1 MEIVLPC
8 MTEAVRQGGSLMKS
22 IKYAR
27 STWTVSAVIVAAY
40 LCRAVSFVS
49 SDSVWFDFIRSI
61 LHTGLFT
68 AWGFSVRRRIVQKQ
82 AQKYLISMSCLMV
95 MWIVLKTYKYHIVT
109 DLHIIRYIWYLFYVP
124 MLCIPLL
131 VLLAALS
138 LGKPEDY
145 RLPTWTWLLCIPT
158 ILLFLLVLTNDFHQ
172 WVFAF
177 PEDAQVW
184 TADVSHH
191 ALGYWIVSGWML
203 FCALGALVTLFIKSR
218 VQGSRKRHF
227 LPIIPLILALL
238 YDILY
243 VLGIPIIRTV
253 LGDMNIVY
261 CLLFTAVVESCIRCG
276 LIQSNTYYDELFT
289 ASVDTSAQIVDENYV
304 LHYAAHDA
312 EPIPAEQMRMAE
324 SAPVM
329 IEEGKRLHNMPIC
342 GGHVVWTEDILEL
355 SCLRRELEETQEQL
369 QERNAL
375 LQYEYDREKEH
386 KIIEEQNRLYDL
398 LQSKTQI
405 QLDHISQLVREYE
418 RADTDCEKQR
428 ILSKIVVLGSFVKR
442 RKDMVLSLDILRSL
456 PVSRLS
462 SALAESF
469 QALQLL
475 HIQGSF
481 FVQTENDYLSGEI
494 LTLAYDFFEDILE
507 TVLDSLH
514 YINVR
519 ICPVRDVLRINILI
533 DCIDSL
539 AALLKKYP
547 QMQIE
552 MDEDGTMIVLPLEGG
567 KGI

>member
-1 MEIVLPC
+1 
-8 MTEAVRQGGSLMKS
+8 MKS
-22 IKYAR
+22 IKITR
-27 STWTVSAVIVAAY
+27 STWTVSVVIIVAY
-40 LCRAVSFVS
+40 LCRVLSYAC
-49 SDSVWFDFIRSI
+49 SDSLLLDCIRGI
-61 LHTGLFT
+61 LHAGLFT
-68 AWGFSVRRRIVQKQ
+68 AWGFSVRRRIIQKQ
-82 AQKYLISMSCLMV
+82 VQKYLILMSCLMV
-95 MWIVLKTYKYHIVT
+95 MWIVLKSYKYYIATDIHIV
-109 DLHIIRYIWYLFYVP
+109 RYVWYLFYVP

-131 VLLAALS
+131 VFLAALS
-138 LGKPEDY
+138 LGKSEDY
-145 RLPTWTWLLCIPT
+145 RLPKWTWLLCAPT
-158 ILLFLLVLTNDFHQ
+158 ILLCLLVLTNDLHQ
-172 WVFAF
+172 WVFVF
-177 PEDAQVW
+177 PEDAQAW
-184 TADVSHH
+184 TASVSSY
-191 ALGYWIVSGWML
+191 AFGYWIVSGWML
-203 FCALGALVTLFIKSR
+203 VCALGALFTLFIKSR

-355 SCLRRELEETQEQL
+355 SCLRRDLEETQEQL

-398 LQSKTQI
+398 LQSKTQT

-418 RADTDCEKQR
+418 KADTDTEKQR
-428 ILSKIVVLGSFVKR
+428 ILSKIVVLGSFIKR
-442 RKDMVLSLDILRSL
+442 RKDIVLSLDTMQSL
-456 PVSRLS
+456 PVSRLD

-469 QALQLL
+469 RALSLL

-481 FVQTENDYLSGEI
+481 FVQTEKEYLSGDV
-494 LTLAYDFFEDILE
+494 LTLAYDFFEATLE

-519 ICPVRDVLRINILI
+519 ICPVHDFLRINILI
-533 DCIDSL
+533 DCVDNFS
-539 AALLKKYP
+539 ALLEQYP
-547 QMQIE
+547 RMQTE
-552 MDEDGTMIVLPLEGG
+552 VDEDGTMIVLQLEGG
-567 KGI
+567 ERI